1 MYQKQPNT
9 PKKKKKKKLLQ
20 IVSMFKNFA
29 ALMPLYLTFQTA
41 KVKIK
46 LLLYFF
52 PNSHGSYTVP
62 EIWQVT
68 HVIVTFHFGLFFALP
83 PSPL

>member
-1 MYQKQPNT
+1 
-9 PKKKKKKKLLQ
+9 
-20 IVSMFKNFA
+20 MFKNFCHSNA
-29 ALMPLYLTFQTA
+29 AVSDLSDS
-41 KVKIK
+41 KSKNKIAVI
-46 LLLYFF
+46 FF

>member
-1 MYQKQPNT
+1 MYKKQPNT
-9 PKKKKKKKLLQ
+9 RRKKKKNYFK
-20 IVSMFKNFA
+20 IVSMLKNFA

-52 PNSHGSYTVP
+52 PNSDGSYTVP

>member
-1 MYQKQPNT
+1 MHKNNLIAENKIIIT
-9 PKKKKKKKLLQ
+9 TSDSFH
-20 IVSMFKNFA
+20 VFKIFA
-29 ALMPLYLTFQTA
+29 ILMPLYLTFQTA
-41 KVKIK
+41 KAKIK
-46 LLLYFF
+46 LLSYFF